1 MKNLDLISKRILIA
15 ALSICAILLSASLL
29 LLSISTVEKA
39 NAGPAAAFPQQEP
52 NYRLYPMGIGEGYI
66 YYVYDGGGAWS
77 FEKIDAA
84 KAVTAEWVK

>member
-1 MKNLDLISKRILIA
+1 MKNLDLVSKRILIV

-39 NAGPAAAFPQQEP
+39 NAGPVTTIPQQEP
-52 NYRLYPMGIGEGYI
+52 NYRLYPMGMGEGYI
-66 YYVYDGGGAWS
+66 YYIYDGGGAWS

-84 KAVTAEWVK
+84 KAGNAEWVK